1 MNTSRALIETRM
13 HKIPLL
19 RRNISSRRRSAS
31 RRAPSALI
39 AGTQFVWQSEG
50 SVTAKLWIRALR
62 KRSRPTRRI
71 GASVAQSLRD
81 YGSEALRAQAANR
94 VPGEGETTVFRRF
107 TALNGASR
115 QQNAT
120 TRTLIEDSVDGVAHG
135 CQRRLSFDEK
145 LLNSSFFPFRLGDIK

>member
-1 MNTSRALIETRM
+1 MNTSIALIEARM

-39 AGTQFVWQSEG
+39 AGRSPCRKSEG
-50 SVTAKLWIRALR
+50 SLRANLWIRASR

-94 VPGEGETTVFRRF
+94 VPGEGESTSIPPFYGPKWCQSATERDDAYAHRRF
-107 TALNGASR
+107 
-115 QQNAT
+115 
-120 TRTLIEDSVDGVAHG
+120 
-135 CQRRLSFDEK
+135 C
-145 LLNSSFFPFRLGDIK
+145 